1 MARRR
6 RQASCS
12 QDPNSRLGLSFN
24 NSFDW
29 FEARGTEFL
38 LRKPEEGG

>member
-1 MARRR
+1 MARLR

-12 QDPNSRLGLSFN
+12 QEPNSRLGLWFN
-24 NSFDW
+24 NSVDW

-38 LRKPEEGG
+38 LRKPEGGG